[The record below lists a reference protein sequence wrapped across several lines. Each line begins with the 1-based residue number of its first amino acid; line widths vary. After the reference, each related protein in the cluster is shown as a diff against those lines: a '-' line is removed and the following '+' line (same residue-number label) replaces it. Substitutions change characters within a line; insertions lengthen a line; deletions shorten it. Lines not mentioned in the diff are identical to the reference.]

1 MNVII
6 FNLVTF
12 SSTLKQNESRT
23 ILDDIWFCDKVI
35 GINMI
40 TDWNE

>member
-12 SSTLKQNESRT
+12 SSTLKQNEW
-23 ILDDIWFCDKVI
+23 IKDNPDIWLCDKVI

>member
-12 SSTLKQNESRT
+12 SSTLKQNEWIKDNPGWYM
-23 ILDDIWFCDKVI
+23 ILWQS
-35 GINMI
+35 N
-40 TDWNE
+40 WN